1 KCRDR
6 GVVPQGLRVRLL
18 KDEFKV
24 GNVTRMKKRLKT
36 TRVQTRIKDIRR
48 KLYYVNQQKRDILM
62 DLKETFTQ
70 DDFHWV
76 EQVIRVSENRE
87 NESVKKRQVRKFDA
101 LIKEK
106 EDLENKN
113 RQLLEDQERMNEE
126 RKDKE

>member
-1 KCRDR
+1 
-6 GVVPQGLRVRLL
+6 
-18 KDEFKV
+18 
-24 GNVTRMKKRLKT
+24 
-36 TRVQTRIKDIRR
+36 
-48 KLYYVNQQKRDILM
+48 M

-106 EDLENKN
+106 EDL
-113 RQLLEDQERMNEE
+113 
-126 RKDKE
+126 